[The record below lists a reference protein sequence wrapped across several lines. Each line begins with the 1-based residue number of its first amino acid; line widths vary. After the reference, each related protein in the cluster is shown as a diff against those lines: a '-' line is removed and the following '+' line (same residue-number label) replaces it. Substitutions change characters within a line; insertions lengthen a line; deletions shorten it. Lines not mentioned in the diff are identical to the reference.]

1 MSKVVRIDD
10 HSVDLINEVRKD
22 ICHEYNLSSYHKHL
36 VPDSVIIN
44 AALERY
50 SALLKIE
57 LKEEIL

>member
-1 MSKVVRIDD
+1 MSKVIRIDD
-10 HSVDLINEVRKD
+10 RSAELINEVRKD
-22 ICHEYNLSSYHKHL
+22 ICHEYNLSNYHKHL

-57 LKEEIL
+57 IKEELL